1 MRSLVRSLGI
11 VVMAVAAVLVWL
23 RAGALLVAFG
33 VRELSPSTGSTHDA
47 IASEP
52 AETATLDRPSS
63 ASITTTRTLASLAS
77 KFPRSAATR
86 SFRLASEI
94 DAPLDELGRIAEKT
108 RREARWWLGM
118 PAESAEPAPI
128 FEIYVCKS
136 AEAISAVELA
146 HGLPLSRQKYRWRQ
160 FPGYCDFGARVIL
173 LPAERS
179 QDYAESV
186 AHEVCHAVLGEYAS
200 RQPSFVDEGLA
211 MLVAD
216 WIANS
221 EALSPELASSS
232 EPRWQAECGRASFVG
247 ALAPLHDLV
256 EIDWWEFQREPAR
269 ATHFALAWSFAKF
282 LAETRTRPFA
292 GRYRDFL
299 YRLSTGEE
307 AWRALEETYD
317 VDAVERGWRKEL
329 DGWTEWEAVNGVWNV
344 DVNDTVSVR
353 CDAHGWSCLLS
364 RDRPASGAPIRLGFW
379 LPEAPQPTRS
389 IGLVIG
395 YRGTESMIAARI
407 LDGGARVA
415 ISERVG
421 CATPAGV
428 EWDDCVVADV
438 PSGMLN
444 GSWVDLRCDERG
456 RVRLLIAGS
465 TIAAADIGARAFDGR
480 IGWFCEQTTH
490 APDTDRR
497 SHFVFT
503 SMYVDR

>member
-1 MRSLVRSLGI
+1 MRSLVRSL
-11 VVMAVAAVLVWL
+11 VLVMLAVAAVLVWFK
-23 RAGALLVAFG
+23 AGALLVASG
-33 VRELSPSTGSTHDA
+33 VHELSPSTGSTHEA
-47 IASEP
+47 SASEP
-52 AETATLDRPSS
+52 AERATLDRPSS

-77 KFPRSAATR
+77 KFPHSAATR

-108 RREARWWLGM
+108 RRETRWWLGM
-118 PAESAEPAPI
+118 QPEPAEPAL

-160 FPGYCDFGARVIL
+160 FPGYCDLGARVIL
-173 LPAERS
+173 LPEEHS

-186 AHEVCHAVLGEYAS
+186 AHEVSHAVFGEYAS

-221 EALSPELASSS
+221 DALSPELASSS
-232 EPRWQAECGRASFVG
+232 QPRWQAECGRASFVG
-247 ALAPLHDLV
+247 ALAPLHDL
-256 EIDWWEFQREPAR
+256 IAMDWWEFQREPAR

-282 LAETRTRPFA
+282 LAETRTQPLV

-299 YRLSTGEE
+299 YRLSTGED
-307 AWRALEETYD
+307 ARRALEETYD
-317 VDAVERGWRKEL
+317 VDAVERAWRKEL
-329 DGWTEWEAVNGVWNV
+329 ERWTEWEAANGVWNV

-364 RDRPASGAPIRLGFW
+364 REQPTRGAPIGLGFW
-379 LPEAPQPTRS
+379 LPEAPPTTRT
-389 IGLVIG
+389 IGIVIG

-428 EWDDCVVADV
+428 EWDDCVVADM
-438 PSGMLN
+438 PREMLK
-444 GSWVDLRCDERG
+444 GSWVDVRCDEQG
-456 RVRLLIAGS
+456 RVQLLIAGS
-465 TIAAADIGARAFDGR
+465 TIAGADVGARALEGR
-480 IGWFCEQTTH
+480 IGWFCEQ
-490 APDTDRR
+490 ASNSPDTERR

-503 SMYVDR
+503 SMYVNR